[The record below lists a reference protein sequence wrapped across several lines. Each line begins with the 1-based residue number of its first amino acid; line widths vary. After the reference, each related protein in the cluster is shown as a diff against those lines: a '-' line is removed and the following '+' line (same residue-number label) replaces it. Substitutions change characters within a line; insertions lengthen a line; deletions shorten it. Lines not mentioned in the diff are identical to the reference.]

1 MSANGDSVE
10 AKLADLD
17 VKDSAVAEDR
27 EKDVS
32 TSSQSAGEQK
42 VIAKFLMS
50 NPAAGSIIGKGGAN
64 ISELQSQS
72 GARLQLSRANEF
84 FPGTQDRV
92 MLASGS
98 VNQVLTALH
107 LIWTKI
113 QGEQAVA
120 ETMMARDGKSPQ
132 LRLLVPTPLCGSI
145 IGKGGATIR
154 SFAEDS
160 QAAITVSP
168 QEKQPLG
175 LPDRVVKITGTPDQ
189 LLRAVAL
196 LLTKLVESPNYTRFT
211 TSNVSYGPPLAPMPN
226 SYGPMGYGMP
236 SGGPA
241 MQMPPAMAF
250 PKGNASFMPPQQQRM
265 EVTVPVPEARVGA
278 IIGKGGEVISQL
290 KSVIGVK
297 IRISDRDDFVPGTRN
312 RKVTISG
319 AADAVQ
325 IAQVLIHQKINQA
338 AAM

>member
-1 MSANGDSVE
+1 MRGPSSPSILHRLPFVPAPHPPLTSNMSANGDSVE

-113 QGEQAVA
+113 QGEQV
-120 ETMMARDGKSPQ
+120 
-132 LRLLVPTPLCGSI
+132 
-145 IGKGGATIR
+145 
-154 SFAEDS
+154 
-160 QAAITVSP
+160 
-168 QEKQPLG
+168 G
-175 LPDRVVKITGTPDQ
+175 LPKVCQLETCAISSRNIVKQYHNSDTALQ
-189 LLRAVAL
+189 LLAVPRQGGLA
-196 LLTKLVESPNYTRFT
+196 FT
-211 TSNVSYGPPLAPMPN
+211 
-226 SYGPMGYGMP
+226 
-236 SGGPA
+236 
-241 MQMPPAMAF
+241 
-250 PKGNASFMPPQQQRM
+250 
-265 EVTVPVPEARVGA
+265 
-278 IIGKGGEVISQL
+278 
-290 KSVIGVK
+290 SV
-297 IRISDRDDFVPGTRN
+297 
-312 RKVTISG
+312 
-319 AADAVQ
+319 
-325 IAQVLIHQKINQA
+325 
-338 AAM
+338 

>member
-1 MSANGDSVE
+1 MSVNGDSVE
-10 AKLADLD
+10 AKLAELD
-17 VKDSAVAEDR
+17 VKEDVAG
-27 EKDVS
+27 DV
-32 TSSQSAGEQK
+32 QEAEAGPDEAAAGEQK

-50 NPAAGSIIGKGGAN
+50 NAAAGSIIGKGGAN

-72 GARLQLSRANEF
+72 GARLQLSRASEF
-84 FPGTQDRV
+84 FPGTQERV
-92 MLASGS
+92 MLASGT

-107 LIWTKI
+107 LILSKI

-120 ETMMARDGKSPQ
+120 ESMMARDGKSTQ
-132 LRLLVPTPLCGSI
+132 LRLLVPTPLCGAI

-160 QAAITVSP
+160 RAAITVSP
-168 QEKQPLG
+168 QDKQPLG
-175 LPDRVVKITGTPDQ
+175 IPDRVVRITGAQDQ

-211 TSNVSYGPPLAPMPN
+211 TSNVSYGPLPQAHMQGGFGL
-226 SYGPMGYGMP
+226 YGGGPGMP
-236 SGGPA
+236 ALPHHSLGYQKSGF
-241 MQMPPAMAF
+241 MQ
-250 PKGNASFMPPQQQRM
+250 PQQQRM

-319 AADAVQ
+319 AADVVQ

-338 AAM
+338 ATI

>member
-64 ISELQSQS
+64 IPELQSQS

-113 QGEQAVA
+113 QGEQVGVPKVCQV
-120 ETMMARDGKSPQ
+120 ET
-132 LRLLVPTPLCGSI
+132 C
-145 IGKGGATIR
+145 
-154 SFAEDS
+154 
-160 QAAITVSP
+160 
-168 QEKQPLG
+168 
-175 LPDRVVKITGTPDQ
+175 
-189 LLRAVAL
+189 
-196 LLTKLVESPNYTRFT
+196 T
-211 TSNVSYGPPLAPMPN
+211 TSPHNSTLSHHNNGRALQLPAVSRQGGLA
-226 SYGPMGYGMP
+226 
-236 SGGPA
+236 
-241 MQMPPAMAF
+241 F
-250 PKGNASFMPPQQQRM
+250 
-265 EVTVPVPEARVGA
+265 T
-278 IIGKGGEVISQL
+278 
-290 KSVIGVK
+290 SV
-297 IRISDRDDFVPGTRN
+297 
-312 RKVTISG
+312 
-319 AADAVQ
+319 
-325 IAQVLIHQKINQA
+325 
-338 AAM
+338 

>member
-1 MSANGDSVE
+1 MSVNGDSVE
-10 AKLADLD
+10 AKLADLE
-17 VKDSAVAEDR
+17 VKDDAPAEVE
-27 EKDVS
+27 EKEPGADEG
-32 TSSQSAGEQK
+32 TAGEQK

-50 NPAAGSIIGKGGAN
+50 NAAAGSIIGKGGAN

-72 GARLQLSRANEF
+72 GARLQLSRASEF
-84 FPGTQDRV
+84 FPGTQERV

-107 LIWTKI
+107 LILTKI
-113 QGEQAVA
+113 QGEQS
-120 ETMMARDGKSPQ
+120 MMARDGKSTQ
-132 LRLLVPTPLCGSI
+132 LRLLVPTPLCGAI

-160 QAAITVSP
+160 RAAITVSP
-168 QEKQPLG
+168 QDKQPLG
-175 LPDRVVKITGTPDQ
+175 IPDRVVRITGAQDQ

-211 TSNVSYGPPLAPMPN
+211 TSNVSYGPPPQH
-226 SYGPMGYGMP
+226 MGYQQKGY
-236 SGGPA
+236 
-241 MQMPPAMAF
+241 MQPQ
-250 PKGNASFMPPQQQRM
+250 QQQRM

-338 AAM
+338 ATL